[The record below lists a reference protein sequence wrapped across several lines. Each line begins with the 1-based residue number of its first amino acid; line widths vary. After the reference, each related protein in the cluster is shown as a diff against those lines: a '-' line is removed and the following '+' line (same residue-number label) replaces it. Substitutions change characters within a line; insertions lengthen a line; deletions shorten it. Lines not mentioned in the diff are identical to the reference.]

1 MDNQLIMFLRY
12 NSPESVC
19 RRKSPAEVA
28 EVCFRCKRF
37 LEESARLTKEVARVQ
52 AMTTAFAS
60 AMWEERQLCLAF
72 ITAAEKYANIQINL
86 HNE

>member
-19 RRKSPAEVA
+19 RRKSPAEA
-28 EVCFRCKRF
+28 AAICFRCKRY
-37 LEESARLTKEVARVQ
+37 LEESAELITKVARGHAMTAGFAQ
-52 AMTTAFAS
+52 AMF
-60 AMWEERQLCLAF
+60 EERQLCTDF
-72 ITAAEKYANIQINL
+72 IAAAQKYANIQTNL

>member
-19 RRKSPAEVA
+19 RRKSPAEIA
-28 EVCFRCKRF
+28 KICFRCKRY
-37 LEESARLTKEVARVQ
+37 LEESAELITKVARGR
-52 AMTTAFAS
+52 AMTAGFAS
-60 AMWEERQLCLAF
+60 AMWTERQLCVGF
-72 ITAAEKYANIQINL
+72 IAAAQKYANIQTNL

>member
-19 RRKSPAEVA
+19 RRKSSAEIA
-28 EVCFRCKRF
+28 EICFRCKRH
-37 LEESARLTKEVARVQ
+37 LEESAELITKVARGR
-52 AMTTAFAS
+52 AMTAGFAS
-60 AMWEERQLCLAF
+60 TMWKERQLCTDF
-72 ITAAEKYANIQINL
+72 ITAAQKYANIQANL

>member
-19 RRKSPAEVA
+19 RRKSAAEVA
-28 EVCFRCKRF
+28 EICFRCKRY
-37 LEESARLTKEVARVQ
+37 LEESAELITKIARGY
-52 AMTTAFAS
+52 AMTVGLAR
-60 AMWEERQLCLAF
+60 AMFDERQLCLAF
-72 ITAAEKYANIQINL
+72 IAAAEKYADIQVNL

>member
-28 EVCFRCKRF
+28 EICFRCKRY
-37 LEESARLTKEVARVQ
+37 LEESAELITEIARGY
-52 AMTTAFAS
+52 AMTAGFART
-60 AMWEERQLCLAF
+60 MFEERQLCTDF
-72 ITAAEKYANIQINL
+72 ITAAQKYANIQTNL